1 MSFNQ
6 PQRLFNLTPKM
17 PNKAKIAAVGII
29 IGAIAGT
36 YSALYTEVP
45 ALYFSALATVQGSI
59 FGVVAAIYILSR
71 QLAAS
76 EYSSHALSTF
86 RQEGA
91 YKKIVSIFGISIL
104 IDLAAVAT
112 INLIQV
118 NFLYRVITTSTTIGF
133 AIVSFVLLYSMRN
146 ELLDHIDVESVEENI
161 KRGVN
166 GRNWQAEIAKDTGFP
181 FYQYFETT
189 RSAIRNDDRQAA
201 YTVFES
207 LISETSSNLD
217 DHLSSSPS
225 LSENLEDGYVNL
237 VNEVKA
243 VGVVAAEEGY
253 TEILPPVI
261 KWLNGTGEKFS
272 NLPSE
277 RVSDKV
283 IRSVSTIHHKLIP
296 SSQLDTIGTGVW
308 WGYSEVLSASAEA
321 DQEDPIRS
329 GTYAIGDLIAIA
341 SEEHEEFDVDK
352 SSYSLIV
359 RILLTQFM
367 DSWNQ
372 HAKEHLSDINHSDLL
387 YGDPKSM
394 EPGEFEYNH
403 NYFED
408 TLRSV
413 STHITSADR
422 SFPLP
427 TSGFHSM
434 CDTIVEGVGDL
445 AKKAS
450 ENGQPKIVEY
460 YLLTAVL
467 IAHGFDDFS
476 QSAPDVRNSFVEI
489 YEYNDCC
496 QRKFESVIDLCKDEA
511 QLRQQ
516 KAYFHYTGAFV
527 HQDYEISELEEY
539 ADELEDWF
547 GI

>member
-1 MSFNQ
+1 MTPNSQQTLSSMSYKF
-6 PQRLFNLTPKM
+6 L
-17 PNKAKIAAVGII
+17 NKAKITTVGLIV
-29 IGAIAGT
+29 GALAGT
-36 YSALYTEVP
+36 YSALYAEVP
-45 ALYFSALATVQGSI
+45 ALYFSALATVQASI
-59 FGVVAAIYILSR
+59 FGIVAAIYILSR

-86 RQEGA
+86 RQESA
-91 YKKIVSIFGISIL
+91 YKKVVSIFGISIL

-112 INLIQV
+112 IDLIHV
-118 NFLYRVITTSTTIGF
+118 SFLYRTLTNSTTIGF

-146 ELLDHIDVESVEENI
+146 ELLDHINVENIEENI
-161 KRGVN
+161 NKGVN
-166 GRNWQAEIAKDTGFP
+166 DRNWQAEIAKETGFP

-201 YTVFES
+201 YTIFES
-207 LISETSSNLD
+207 LISEIDDNLD
-217 DHLSSSPS
+217 KHLSESPS
-225 LSENLEDGYVNL
+225 LSDSLESGYVNL
-237 VNEVKA
+237 VNEIKA
-243 VGVVAAEEGY
+243 VGIVAVEEGY

-261 KWLNGTGEKFS
+261 GWLNGTGEKFS

-296 SSQLDTIGTGVW
+296 SAQLDTIGTGVW

-329 GTYAIGDLIAIA
+329 GTHAIGNLIAIA

-352 SSYSLIV
+352 ASYSLII

-372 HAKEHLSDINHSDLL
+372 HAKEHLSNINHSDLL

-434 CDTIVEGVGDL
+434 CNTIVEGVGNL

-450 ENGQPKIVEY
+450 ANGQPKIVEY

-467 IAHGFDDFS
+467 IAHGFSDFS
-476 QSAPDVRNSFVEI
+476 QSAPDVRDSFVEL

-496 QRKFESVIDLCKDEA
+496 QNKFESVIELCKDED

-516 KAYFHYTGAFV
+516 RAYFHYTGAFV
-527 HQDYEISELEEY
+527 HQDYEISELEEFVS
-539 ADELEDWF
+539 ELEDWF
-547 GI
+547 DN